1 MKIAYITAGAAGMY
15 CGTCM
20 QDNSLAMSLMQ
31 GGHEVALLPT
41 YTPTRT
47 DEQNVAD
54 EHIFFGALNV
64 YLQQNVGFFRRHRL
78 FDRLLDNRRLLRF
91 VGKMAGKA
99 STDAKDLGALTL
111 SMLEGEK
118 GHQARELQKLVDF
131 LYEIVQPD
139 VVHLS
144 FTLFAGFARQI
155 QDELGIP
162 VVCALQGEDLF
173 FEDLVEPYKSKVE
186 KEVLERCS
194 EIAAFTAPCRYYADF
209 MAERYGIPR
218 DRIHITRLAIDS
230 TDLIESSKI
239 KPPQDD
245 TLVVGY
251 LARQCPEKGLHHLV
265 DAFELLAHDYPP
277 ERLKL
282 RIAGYLGA
290 KDEAF
295 VDGLKR
301 KVAASAVADQVD
313 WVGEVDREG
322 KLDFLNSLDV
332 FSVPTV
338 YHEPK
343 GRFVPESLAV
353 GVPVVLPR
361 HGAFPEWVESTD
373 GGRLFEPENPVS
385 LAAALKELLDRPDER
400 HRLAMA
406 GQAAIRDRFRPEQMA
421 EDNLAV
427 YRRVTGL

>member
-20 QDNSLAMSLMQ
+20 QDNSLAMSLIQ

-162 VVCALQGEDLF
+162 VV
-173 FEDLVEPYKSKVE
+173 
-186 KEVLERCS
+186 
-194 EIAAFTAPCRYYADF
+194 
-209 MAERYGIPR
+209 IP
-218 DRIHITRLAIDS
+218 
-230 TDLIESSKI
+230 
-239 KPPQDD
+239 
-245 TLVVGY
+245 
-251 LARQCPEKGLHHLV
+251 
-265 DAFELLAHDYPP
+265 LLP
-277 ERLKL
+277 
-282 RIAGYLGA
+282 
-290 KDEAF
+290 
-295 VDGLKR
+295 
-301 KVAASAVADQVD
+301 
-313 WVGEVDREG
+313 
-322 KLDFLNSLDV
+322 
-332 FSVPTV
+332 
-338 YHEPK
+338 
-343 GRFVPESLAV
+343 
-353 GVPVVLPR
+353 
-361 HGAFPEWVESTD
+361 
-373 GGRLFEPENPVS
+373 
-385 LAAALKELLDRPDER
+385 
-400 HRLAMA
+400 M
-406 GQAAIRDRFRPEQMA
+406 
-421 EDNLAV
+421 
-427 YRRVTGL
+427 